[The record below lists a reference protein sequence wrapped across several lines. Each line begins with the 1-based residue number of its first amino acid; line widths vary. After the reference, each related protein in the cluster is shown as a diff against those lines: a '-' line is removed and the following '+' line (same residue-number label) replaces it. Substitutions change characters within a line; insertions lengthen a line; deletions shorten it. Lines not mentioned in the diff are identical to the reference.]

1 MAHDGEVIIGLL
13 GPVSVIAAPHP
24 DSDSD
29 APQATPVPGLRAKRL
44 LTSLALADG
53 RTRSAERL
61 IDDVWGDDAPRSP
74 SSALHTQ
81 ISRLRQLLGA
91 AHLQGSGSGYRLV
104 GCRTDLDVVTEMIA
118 STDDAECAAIWWRG
132 TPGDDLGT
140 DEPGGLIDELTA
152 RARQVADRLDRS
164 RYAAAMAAGDH
175 VTARSIAEKRCLAD
189 PLDESAHLDLM
200 QALAA
205 ARRVADAIA
214 VYTGLRRRL
223 SAELGVD
230 PGAQIS
236 ALHTQLLSGTDTSV
250 TEPTE
255 VPRTVRRGR
264 GIGLLADTTALIG
277 RDADVDAIV
286 SAIET
291 GRVVT
296 IQGPGGVGKT
306 RVANRVGHRLVET
319 GASVFYVPLAPIRA
333 DDDVVPAIA
342 AALGVGE
349 SDLSGNRPRMS
360 VGDLHDRLLDAV
372 RGRDAVLVLD
382 NCEQVID
389 RCAQIVAD
397 LLAADDHIRVLV
409 TSRSPLMLP
418 SERIHLLPTLD
429 AREAGPAVQ
438 LFVTRARAVR
448 PDALLPPGRVAALC
462 RHLDG
467 LPLAIELAAAR
478 IRTMTV
484 EEIADRLVERFA
496 LLRGA
501 DRSAPDRHRTLYA
514 VIDWSWEL
522 LDEDARI
529 ALCRLCR
536 FPGGFTT
543 DAAATV
549 LGYRG
554 FRLDD
559 TLAALVNQSLLEVTE
574 SGGRVRYRML
584 ETVREFGEDKLG
596 AIPEESAE
604 VDHRMWRW
612 AREFCIDAA
621 ARYDAGVDDV
631 LLSTVAADAENLV
644 WVMRRCLDRLAD
656 GEPGLTAEGPTQTLL
671 TVIRIF
677 PVLSGLWMARGLH
690 AEVLT
695 WGTRILAVVPTPP
708 RELADDVRR
717 DWQASL
723 LAALAHQV
731 MRRDLRALA
740 KGRYHLR
747 LLHRPDHAYDEPTD
761 LITACALSRTAFEA
775 MRHIVRG
782 TRSAEYRVATVALG
796 ARMNIRENMGDLEGA
811 LRDGETLRH
820 RAVDS
825 GDTWM
830 SAMVEVSV
838 GSVLGQQMRWW
849 EAVEHYRKGI
859 ADLIRLGAYEDEIQT
874 RTYLVVTL
882 IAIGELDSAAIELD
896 VVSDGWTPDQPD
908 PQGSAELGA
917 ALMLAHAEYRFATGE
932 QELAGDL
939 YRRAGRQLMREHP
952 LGAQD
957 PGVLMMVS
965 VAVVGLMRVGLT
977 EVAREYL
984 SVLGDGV
991 TATFSA
997 LGWHDSPQA
1006 GSMALAAGYV
1016 LCADQ
1021 RTRRD
1026 GAQLMMLSERLR
1038 ARRDYPGFVYVSEH
1052 MQELSGL
1059 TEEQWDGATAAVAEM
1074 SRRQAAARLQ
1084 AILASRR
1091 VDDAQALRI

>member
-205 ARRVADAIA
+205 AGRVADAIA

-250 TEPTE
+250 AEPTE

-409 TSRSPLMLP
+409 TSRSPLHAALGAHP
-418 SERIHLLPTLD
+418 PATDPRR
-429 AREAGPAVQ
+429 ARGRTGSATVRHPCPRGEARRVVAAGPSGGIVSPPRRSAAGDRTGRRPNPHDDRRGDRRSPRRTVRTVARCRPQ
-438 LFVTRARAVR
+438 RA
-448 PDALLPPGRVAALC
+448 
-462 RHLDG
+462 
-467 LPLAIELAAAR
+467 
-478 IRTMTV
+478 
-484 EEIADRLVERFA
+484 
-496 LLRGA
+496 
-501 DRSAPDRHRTLYA
+501 RSAPHPLCGHRLELGTARRGRANRVVPVVPIPRGIHHRRGRNGVGLPRIPTRRHARRTGQPVLARGHRERWTRA
-514 VIDWSWEL
+514 VPNVGDG
-522 LDEDARI
+522 ARV
-529 ALCRLCR
+529 RGGQTR
-536 FPGGFTT
+536 RHPGG
-543 DAAATV
+543 V
-549 LGYRG
+549 R
-554 FRLDD
+554 
-559 TLAALVNQSLLEVTE
+559 
-574 SGGRVRYRML
+574 GGR
-584 ETVREFGEDKLG
+584 
-596 AIPEESAE
+596 
-604 VDHRMWRW
+604 
-612 AREFCIDAA
+612 
-621 ARYDAGVDDV
+621 
-631 LLSTVAADAENLV
+631 
-644 WVMRRCLDRLAD
+644 
-656 GEPGLTAEGPTQTLL
+656 
-671 TVIRIF
+671 
-677 PVLSGLWMARGLH
+677 
-690 AEVLT
+690 
-695 WGTRILAVVPTPP
+695 PP
-708 RELADDVRR
+708 D
-717 DWQASL
+717 
-723 LAALAHQV
+723 
-731 MRRDLRALA
+731 
-740 KGRYHLR
+740 
-747 LLHRPDHAYDEPTD
+747 
-761 LITACALSRTAFEA
+761 
-775 MRHIVRG
+775 
-782 TRSAEYRVATVALG
+782 
-796 ARMNIRENMGDLEGA
+796 
-811 LRDGETLRH
+811 
-820 RAVDS
+820 
-825 GDTWM
+825 
-830 SAMVEVSV
+830 
-838 GSVLGQQMRWW
+838 
-849 EAVEHYRKGI
+849 
-859 ADLIRLGAYEDEIQT
+859 
-874 RTYLVVTL
+874 
-882 IAIGELDSAAIELD
+882 
-896 VVSDGWTPDQPD
+896 
-908 PQGSAELGA
+908 
-917 ALMLAHAEYRFATGE
+917 
-932 QELAGDL
+932 
-939 YRRAGRQLMREHP
+939 
-952 LGAQD
+952 
-957 PGVLMMVS
+957 
-965 VAVVGLMRVGLT
+965 VAV
-977 EVAREYL
+977 
-984 SVLGDGV
+984 
-991 TATFSA
+991 
-997 LGWHDSPQA
+997 
-1006 GSMALAAGYV
+1006 
-1016 LCADQ
+1016 
-1021 RTRRD
+1021 
-1026 GAQLMMLSERLR
+1026 GA
-1038 ARRDYPGFVYVSEH
+1038 
-1052 MQELSGL
+1052 
-1059 TEEQWDGATAAVAEM
+1059 
-1074 SRRQAAARLQ
+1074 
-1084 AILASRR
+1084 
-1091 VDDAQALRI
+1091 